1 MENSMTDI
9 FAIETPTRTVGLA
22 VRADAG
28 FRFYASDHAF
38 VGLEGHSYRRLE
50 DIQKS
55 IRLLTEG
62 QQVPAKAARPGGRSR
77 SGR

>member
-1 MENSMTDI
+1 MEKSMTDI

-38 VGLEGHSYRRLE
+38 VGLERRRYRRLE

-55 IRLLTEG
+55 VRQLTEAR
-62 QQVPAKAARPGGRSR
+62 QIPAKAPRPSGRSGRSR
-77 SGR
+77 